1 MSADPIW
8 KAFAESGDPLYYLL
22 YKAVC
27 MDTAADKK
35 QSGTKRENKDTG
47 QQTQTLGCLVYID
60 VQNGERPRAEGSE
73 V

>member
-35 QSGTKRENKDTG
+35 QSGTKTRIR
-47 QQTQTLGCLVYID
+47 VS
-60 VQNGERPRAEGSE
+60 RPRLSDDWCT
-73 V
+73 

>member
-47 QQTQTLGCLVYID
+47 QQTQTLG
-60 VQNGERPRAEGSE
+60 
-73 V
+73 